1 MYLSSHSVTL
11 EDRAQR
17 KRKACDEE
25 VGLGRAGG
33 VLLCLLI
40 LRGLAASQHFSSCEG
55 GALLNS
61 ASPDSASLSLGH
73 AT

>member
-40 LRGLAASQHFSSCEG
+40 LHGLAASHSSSCEG

-61 ASPDSASLSLGH
+61 ASPDSASLSLGL